1 MAFMIEFHANAF
13 LPKAFTASFLT
24 LIPKKDHPQDL
35 FDYRPICLIG
45 SLYKV
50 VSKVLANRLKSVLG
64 KLISKCQSAFLPH
77 RQILDGVVV
86 LNEII
91 DLAKRRKNACFL
103 FKVDFERAYDT
114 VSWSFLENMMIKM
127 GFAEGWLKWM
137 RACIFESSMSVLVNG
152 SPTNY
157 FKVGRGL
164 RQGDPLSP
172 FLFLI
177 VAEGLAGMIR
187 RAVQIGKFKGF
198 QVNPDVQF
206 QILQFADDTNFMG
219 EGIGRISG
227 LSNLYSAVL
236 NWCRDLKS
244 IL

>member
-1 MAFMIEFHANAF
+1 V
-13 LPKAFTASFLT
+13 
-24 LIPKKDHPQDL
+24 PKKDHPQDL

-45 SLYKV
+45 SLYKIL
-50 VSKVLANRLKSVLG
+50 SKLLANRLKRVLG
-64 KLISKCQSAFLPH
+64 KLISKRQSAFLPQ

-91 DLAKRRKNACFL
+91 DLAKRRRDECLL

-114 VSWSFLENMMIKM
+114 ISWQFLDRMMIKM
-127 GFAEGWLKWM
+127 GFAEGWLKWI

-152 SPTNY
+152 SPTID

-177 VAEGLAGMIR
+177 VAEGLAGMIYEESC
-187 RAVQIGKFKGF
+187 G
-198 QVNPDVQF
+198 D
-206 QILQFADDTNFMG
+206 
-219 EGIGRISG
+219 
-227 LSNLYSAVL
+227 
-236 NWCRDLKS
+236 W
-244 IL
+244 